1 MRAKRKRTTLVPSE
15 HDEQV
20 ALFQW
25 AELMKHQLPEL
36 EMMYAI
42 PNGGMRNKV
51 VAGKLKAE
59 GVKAGVLD
67 IFLPVARGE
76 YHGLYIEMKKAIG
89 GVVSAEQQWW
99 INMLRAQ
106 GYCVVV
112 CHGAGAAMVALERYL
127 TSERRRDEKTD

>member
-106 GYCVVV
+106 NYCVVV

-127 TSERRRDEKTD
+127 KS